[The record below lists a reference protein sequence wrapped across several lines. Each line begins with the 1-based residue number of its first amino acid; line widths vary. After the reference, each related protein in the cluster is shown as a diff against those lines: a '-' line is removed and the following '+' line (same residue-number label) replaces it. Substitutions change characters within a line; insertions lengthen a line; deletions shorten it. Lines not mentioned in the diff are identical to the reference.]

1 MGDIYSVTGV
11 HLVQLENRQLKIKK
25 IKKLQIGS
33 FFFIAGRYGKKI
45 IILIFSEYLTQF
57 SILLYFN

>member
-1 MGDIYSVTGV
+1 MGIYIDSVIGV

-33 FFFIAGRYGKKI
+33 VFFFAGRYGIKK

-57 SILLYFN
+57 LIL